1 MFPVNEKVLFS
12 CCTIRHF
19 LTLRTTCLR
28 PNTQP
33 NTSGLDPRSLKTTM
47 TISIFSVNAKVL
59 FSHCDASAMSI
70 QSISSGHDPLHPI
83 TNLRYVPGSC
93 SLHKVLKSS
102 CTTCRL
108 DLELDSLCS
117 LYLFYFARLRCP
129 FLQPLSVFNFFLPVT
144 M

>member
-1 MFPVNEKVLFS
+1 MFPVNEKVLLS
-12 CCTIRHF
+12 RCMICRF
-19 LTLRTTCLR
+19 LTLRTMCS
-28 PNTQP
+28 QP
-33 NTSGLDPRSLKTTM
+33 NMWPNMSGLDPRSLKTTM
-47 TISIFSVNAKVL
+47 TILIFSVNAKVL
-59 FSHCDASAMSI
+59 FSRCDASVMSI
-70 QSISSGHDPLHPI
+70 QSISSGRDPLHPI

-117 LYLFYFARLRCP
+117 LYLFYFAHLRCP